1 MAGRRLSLKQQ
12 LRSRCWVD
20 PMMDSPPCDPSDPPA
35 EGDTGLLD
43 LPEDCLGLV
52 LDLLDPVTV
61 AILERVSRSL
71 HTMIQAHQYWRKA
84 LIRLVNKH
92 PYLSHSNP
100 PALTLGEEEERL
112 RPACKKAYRGIAKEL
127 NTFWRKNDKYKPST
141 QRNCQYFCQRDDQ
154 QKIVNI
160 RVTGEHF
167 LTILGPRTRSDPTV
181 YTIRVFSR
189 STRTLISE
197 VTDLKDKPEYLVFSP
212 RHDLM
217 VAKAHECSPS
227 TPDTL
232 HVWSLSSDPE
242 PLLRAY
248 NLKASGHAARC
259 TTLVLKED
267 IYFGSSRK
275 DAVLM
280 CPTRYSNKSVV
291 RFLALSRPSSSTNT
305 TSSSESSSTSSS
317 TNSTPSPC
325 PLSLPQD
332 VQNRVAVEEVG
343 RVHIGHLVQLGVA
356 DFTEKWALLF
366 TEAPKELP
374 DRNIHLIVIEMASMT
389 VKHILKAYE
398 PRIAVYGA
406 ALHQQEPDV
415 AVAVGKDGYLKVFDL
430 DAGRE
435 LTNQRVPKPMA
446 RTNTTIIDFFG
457 TTRFML
463 GSITD
468 IHVFDLQFPLY
479 PSPEAKLDRIE
490 RRREHIRTVSIYG
503 EVWDMV
509 EERALQLAPPPGE
522 DALDPLMQLQ
532 QNLAALNQVN
542 QAIEAN
548 IVRPELPE
556 EADRV
561 EQLLVEFRAVQQRI
575 HDLNQEM
582 EARISVAI
590 EAVAADLRH
599 IYVLTNTGDIMT
611 FDFGDSRRAE
621 EELDD

>member
-84 LIRLVNKH
+84 LIRLVHKH

-291 RFLALSRPSSSTNT
+291 RFLALSRPSSSSNT

>member
-1 MAGRRLSLKQQ
+1 
-12 LRSRCWVD
+12 
-20 PMMDSPPCDPSDPPA
+20 
-35 EGDTGLLD
+35 
-43 LPEDCLGLV
+43 
-52 LDLLDPVTV
+52 
-61 AILERVSRSL
+61 
-71 HTMIQAHQYWRKA
+71 
-84 LIRLVNKH
+84 
-92 PYLSHSNP
+92 
-100 PALTLGEEEERL
+100 
-112 RPACKKAYRGIAKEL
+112 
-127 NTFWRKNDKYKPST
+127 
-141 QRNCQYFCQRDDQ
+141 
-154 QKIVNI
+154 
-160 RVTGEHF
+160 
-167 LTILGPRTRSDPTV
+167 
-181 YTIRVFSR
+181 
-189 STRTLISE
+189 
-197 VTDLKDKPEYLVFSP
+197 
-212 RHDLM
+212 
-217 VAKAHECSPS
+217 
-227 TPDTL
+227 
-232 HVWSLSSDPE
+232 
-242 PLLRAY
+242 
-248 NLKASGHAARC
+248 
-259 TTLVLKED
+259 
-267 IYFGSSRK
+267 
-275 DAVLM
+275 
-280 CPTRYSNKSVV
+280 
-291 RFLALSRPSSSTNT
+291 
-305 TSSSESSSTSSS
+305 
-317 TNSTPSPC
+317 
-325 PLSLPQD
+325 LPQD